1 MRQPTMRH
9 DGRAR
14 LSPDLFPLLVIALG
28 AVLGLVCAAP
38 SAGQL
43 VPAGGPWLLEGD
55 YLPPSIFPPGMVL
68 LVHPD
73 GGFLALWQQGSHENV
88 WVSGRRFGDAGP
100 IAPVLDFGPGTLF
113 DAAMAPDRTVL
124 ISGGGV
130 VRRARLDGQA
140 VGSPWVY
147 DDGRVEPGTERCRD
161 CVGGGSVEAAIAID
175 PSGEMLVAW
184 PVVLRLLDPEVP
196 VTQWGQLLVRR
207 FDAEGRALGDSQ
219 PIDEGFAFWNPAVTA
234 AGGGAFLVTADRT
247 YAEYLEFDDGVRI
260 LVDAAGTL
268 HRMAEPWRVWEVRT
282 AVAPGGRSLS
292 VYTQSGEGWE
302 SDDGDCTGVF
312 GLFADGAGDLSPAP
326 VDLPRDRSDCQWQ
339 ARVAATSDGFVV
351 GWQTDRISYWAE
363 GPATNP
369 FHGIS
374 LRRFDPDGRPVG
386 DPLDL
391 RLGRSTFFT
400 DPETLILADLAF
412 ADGRAAVLIATSRSV
427 WAALAK
433 PVPGGPCRPG
443 ADHLCLGGA
452 AGDRFRVDA
461 AYLDPYAGGAPG
473 RGFAHPLT
481 ADTGAFWLFHPD
493 NLELAV
499 KVLDGRSVNGRFW
512 VLAGAATTV
521 EWAVTVTD
529 TATREQW
536 GRSAAPYRLATV
548 ADITALPRP
557 PSPSDPGTS
566 LRPGPGLVGTRDEV
580 DLGGRYRVRVAW
592 TDPWSGASGV
602 GQGLAATEDA
612 ALFWFFDP
620 ANVELMVKVIDGRP
634 VNGHAWVFWGSLTG
648 VAFDLQVEDTVSGMT
663 RTYRNEPFALG
674 GGSDTAA
681 FPFP

>member
-1 MRQPTMRH
+1 MRQ
-9 DGRAR
+9 DSRAR
-14 LSPDLFPLLVIALG
+14 RSTDLFPLVVIALA

-55 YLPPSIFPPGMVL
+55 FHSPRLGPPRMRL
-68 LVHPD
+68 LVHPE
-73 GGFLALWQQGSHENV
+73 GGFLALWQGGDDETARV
-88 WVSGRRFGDAGP
+88 FGRRFGDMGP
-100 IAPVLDFGPGTLF
+100 MGPVLDFGPSTF
-113 DAAMAPDRTVL
+113 IDAAMAPDRSVL
-124 ISGGGV
+124 ISGDGV

-147 DDGRVEPGTERCRD
+147 DDGRVEPGTERCLP
-161 CVGGGSVEAAIAID
+161 CIGGSSVGAAIAID

-184 PVVLRLLDPEVP
+184 PVVLRFFDPEVP
-196 VTQWGQLLVRR
+196 VIQWGQLLVRR
-207 FDAEGRALGDSQ
+207 FDAEGRPLGDSQ
-219 PIDEGFAFWNPAVTA
+219 PIEAGFAFWNPAVTA
-234 AGGGAFLVTADRT
+234 AGGGAFLVTVART
-247 YAEYLEFDDGVRI
+247 YAEYSEFDDGVRI
-260 LVDAAGTL
+260 LVDAQGTL
-268 HRMAEPWRVWEVRT
+268 HPMAEAWRVWEMRT

-292 VYTQSGEGWE
+292 VYTQSGEEWG

-312 GLFADGAGDLSPAP
+312 GLLADGTGDLGPAP
-326 VDLPRDRSDCQWQ
+326 IDLPRDRSDCQWQ
-339 ARVAATSDGFVV
+339 TRVAAIADGFVV
-351 GWQTDRISYWAE
+351 GWQTGWDPTWVP
-363 GPATNP
+363 GPSNNP

-374 LRRFDPDGRPVG
+374 LRRFDLDGRPVG

-391 RLGRSTFFT
+391 RLGT
-400 DPETLILADLAF
+400 DPDVTVLTDLAF
-412 ADGRAAVLIATSRSV
+412 ADGRAAVLITTRRSI

-433 PVPGGPCRPG
+433 PVPAGPCRPG

-481 ADTGAFWLFHPD
+481 ADTGAFWFFAPD

-521 EWAVTVTD
+521 EWAATVTD
-529 TATREQW
+529 TATGEQW

-557 PSPSDPGTS
+557 LSPSEPGPS
-566 LRPGPGLVGTRDEV
+566 LRPGPGLATTRDEV
-580 DLGGRYRVRVAW
+580 ELGGRYRVRVDW

-602 GQGLAATEDA
+602 GRGLAATDDT

-620 ANVELMVKVIDGRP
+620 ANIELMVKVIDGRP
-634 VNGHAWVFWGSLTG
+634 VNGHVWVFWGSLTG
-648 VAFDLQVEDTVSGMT
+648 VAFDLEVEDTVSGT
-663 RTYRNEPFALG
+663 ARIYRNEPFALG

-681 FPFP
+681 FP